1 MLVLVSEQTPICL
14 KHHCKSIQKP
24 KKKKEKK
31 RRHSPYFSTTTNPA
45 TIPPSKSLHHIPMGI
60 CQYPQGHTFQATKRL
75 PINPSPLTQQPTN
88 PIARPGQVL
97 SKGFFTRHHPLE
109 SQRCHANKRL
119 KRQPI
124 PRPLWVPPL
133 SQCNTAPPCRLRVPR
148 HQPTPPEH
156 TARIR

>member
-1 MLVLVSEQTPICL
+1 MQ
-14 KHHCKSIQKP
+14 

-60 CQYPQGHTFQATKRL
+60 CQYPQGHTYQATKRL
-75 PINPSPLTQQPTN
+75 PINPSPLTQQPTH
-88 PIARPGQVL
+88 PTARPGQVL
-97 SKGFFTRHHPLE
+97 SKGFFARHHPLE
-109 SQRCHANKRL
+109 SQHCHPNKRL

-124 PRPLWVPPL
+124 PGHIEFLFYLSAMPLYLAVLEYRVANPL
-133 SQCNTAPPCRLRVPR
+133 HKIS
-148 HQPTPPEH
+148 